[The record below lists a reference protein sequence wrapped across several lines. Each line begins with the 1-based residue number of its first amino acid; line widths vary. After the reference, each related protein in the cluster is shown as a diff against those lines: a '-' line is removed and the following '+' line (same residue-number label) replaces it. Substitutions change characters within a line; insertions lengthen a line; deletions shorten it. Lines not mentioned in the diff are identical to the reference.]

1 MAITLEPEP
10 ATLWPANPRTPELP
24 RARRRR
30 VVGADVWIEAPSG
43 SDAALDAA
51 RAAAFGTHLR
61 LSAAVDGAGEPARG
75 TTPTVVRAR
84 FVGRDPEGHLTDAAI
99 AELLLGLGHRLRWSE
114 VSKLEEFDGIPDYVP
129 LPH

>member
-1 MAITLEPEP
+1 MAIMLEPEP
-10 ATLWPANPRTPELP
+10 TSLWSAHPRTAELP

-30 VVGADVWIEAPSG
+30 VVGVDVWIEAPSG
-43 SDAALDAA
+43 ADAALDAA
-51 RAAAFGTHLR
+51 REAAFDTHLR
-61 LSAAVDGAGEPARG
+61 LSAAVDGDGDPASG
-75 TTPTVVRAR
+75 TTPTVVRVR

-114 VSKLEEFDGIPDYVP
+114 VSKLEEFDGIPDFVP